1 MTYYERLINGIHK
14 LNAEAEGEPVEM
26 VYRRILELKAEAEAA
41 LADPNINGDL

>member
-1 MTYYERLINGIHK
+1 VTHYENLINGIHK

-41 LADPNINGDL
+41 LVEPNISGG